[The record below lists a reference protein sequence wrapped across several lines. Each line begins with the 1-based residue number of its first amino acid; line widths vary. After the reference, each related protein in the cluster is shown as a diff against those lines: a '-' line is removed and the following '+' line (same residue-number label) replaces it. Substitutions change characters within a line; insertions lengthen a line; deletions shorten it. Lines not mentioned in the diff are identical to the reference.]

1 MFGERRNNQRT
12 TINRVAKLVAE
23 AGTPMGDCV
32 VIDISDT
39 GARLLCENFTA
50 PDTFRLMVEGERPIR
65 EDCRVAWRLGCEV
78 GVEFITKQREME
90 RSDAIKRFQAE
101 ARSILRQAN

>member
-23 AGTPMGDCV
+23 AGTPIGDCI
-32 VIDISDT
+32 VIDISDS
-39 GARLLCENFTA
+39 GARLLCENFTV
-50 PDTFRLMVEGERPIR
+50 PDTFRLMVDGDQPIR

-78 GVEFITKQREME
+78 GVEFITKQREKE
-90 RSDAIKRFQAE
+90 RADAVKRFQAE
-101 ARSILRQAN
+101 ARSILHQTD